1 MVLPRRAAAIHGMRV
16 AHHAT
21 ANHWL
26 GGFMAQSLTT
36 SDTSAVKTQAQNAKS
51 VHETGVEAT
60 SNETKATATIP
71 RANQNPESNFPS
83 SAAWSE
89 ALCCEAR
96 NSLQVVL
103 SGAEILL
110 EDHLGNLLAGQKELL
125 AKMIDNANHLCNLL
139 ATLLGP
145 EEFTLEESNK
155 GRFLGARRV
164 PAKVLIE

>member
-1 MVLPRRAAAIHGMRV
+1 MV
-16 AHHAT
+16 
-21 ANHWL
+21 
-26 GGFMAQSLTT
+26 QSLTT
-36 SDTSAVKTQAQNAKS
+36 SDSSSVKTQAQHAKS
-51 VHETGVEAT
+51 VHEAGVAAS
-60 SNETKATATIP
+60 SNEIKATATIP
-71 RANQNPESNFPS
+71 RANQNPDSNFPS
-83 SAAWSE
+83 GAAWSE

-110 EDHLGNLLAGQKELL
+110 EDHLGNLLTGQKELL

-145 EEFTLEESNK
+145 EEFTLEETNK
-155 GRFLGARRV
+155 GSFLGVRRV